1 MWGERPFNSVV
12 LLPNVCIPHQHA
24 LQELCLFPG
33 HTTRGSQQPG
43 AASCVGAW
51 LPCTAARDRVC
62 GLLGHTSWLTSSWSA
77 WHASWCTGSRVSHNA
92 PATAF
97 LDGNYT
103 FKYILWLHTAVMG
116 SFEGTGMWAIKLSG
130 CHYVLRLPTDNR
142 QWYFICDN
150 FAL

>member
-24 LQELCLFPG
+24 LQELCLFPA

>member
-1 MWGERPFNSVV
+1 MWERG
-12 LLPNVCIPHQHA
+12 LLIPLHF
-24 LQELCLFPG
+24 CLKSLSLTNMPFPG
-33 HTTRGSQQPG
+33 HAVRGSQQPG
-43 AASCVGAW
+43 ASSRVAVG

-62 GLLGHTSWLTSSWSA
+62 GPLGHTSWLTSSWSVPGP
-77 WHASWCTGSRVSHNA
+77 HAFCCTGSCVSHYA
-92 PATAF
+92 PAMVL

-103 FKYILWLHTAVMG
+103 FKYILWLHTALMG

-142 QWYFICDN
+142 QWYFICDK